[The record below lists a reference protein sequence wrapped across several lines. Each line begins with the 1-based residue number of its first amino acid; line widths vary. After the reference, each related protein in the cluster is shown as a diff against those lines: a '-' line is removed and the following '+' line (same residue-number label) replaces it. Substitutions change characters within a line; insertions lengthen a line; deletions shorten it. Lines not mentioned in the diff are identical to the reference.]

1 MERTCFG
8 MSLEQLVCCSQPV
21 AKYAYASIAWPAAPS
36 PSASPLLPLSLSSAA
51 MYVPKEL
58 ARLLDVIYRS
68 EVPQQIV
75 CTKRCMNECT
85 VLYCTVLYTQ
95 GGRCMK
101 EPGLFNTPGE
111 PSEVNTA
118 APE

>member
-68 EVPQQIV
+68 EVPPSDCMYQA
-75 CTKRCMNECT
+75 MNE
-85 VLYCTVLYTQ
+85 
-95 GGRCMK
+95 
-101 EPGLFNTPGE
+101 
-111 PSEVNTA
+111 
-118 APE
+118 

>member
-36 PSASPLLPLSLSSAA
+36 PSASPLLPLALSAA
-51 MYVPKEL
+51 TMYVPKEL

-68 EVPQQIV
+68 EVPHQIV
-75 CTKRCMNECT
+75 LYVPSNECQCM
-85 VLYCTVLYTQ
+85 YCIPRV
-95 GGRCMK
+95 GG
-101 EPGLFNTPGE
+101 
-111 PSEVNTA
+111 V
-118 APE
+118 